1 MIVYDAPIATATR
14 ARFACACGHELQVYG
29 RDRHR
34 RFYELGDASHVEPIM
49 TRVCPSCGRGLP
61 GKNRR

>member
-14 ARFACACGHELQVYG
+14 APFACSCRHELQVYG

-34 RFYELGDASHVEPIM
+34 RYYELGDATHVEPIM
-49 TRVCPSCGRGLP
+49 TRVCPSCGRRLP